1 MKKSILAIIA
11 LAGIFPVSAN
21 NEIVKAV
28 PDTTLLQRPF
38 DSQDVTL
45 FQTPQKMF
53 FPETWFHYVNGNV
66 DRAGITADLEAIA
79 ASGLAGVQ
87 FFHGGGF
94 ADGWKGVTE
103 PVYCLSEKWEDLVK
117 HTASEAK
124 RLGLR
129 FTMQNCPGWA
139 MSGGPWIDFNH
150 TMRHL
155 TYSRLD
161 IKDGQ
166 KGVHTMQSCYED

>member
-11 LAGIFPVSAN
+11 FAGICTVSAN

-38 DSQDVTL
+38 DSQDATL
-45 FQTPQKMF
+45 FQTPKKMF

-87 FFHGGGF
+87 FFH
-94 ADGWKGVTE
+94 
-103 PVYCLSEKWEDLVK
+103 
-117 HTASEAK
+117 
-124 RLGLR
+124 
-129 FTMQNCPGWA
+129 A
-139 MSGGPWIDFNH
+139 MGRSKSFPH
-150 TMRHL
+150 
-155 TYSRLD
+155 
-161 IKDGQ
+161 
-166 KGVHTMQSCYED
+166 